1 MHAPQVGDGRDRPAP
16 PPPEAGNP
24 LGEGDLTGR
33 DAELLG
39 VERFLSRAAGAGEV
53 LVVTGPLG
61 IGKSAVLHETVV
73 RAGRAGF
80 RVVRGTGHRAEADVP
95 GAGLTQLLPH
105 LPAPGRA
112 DHHPDGDALA
122 TRIVAA
128 AEDHLAA
135 GTALVQALFGRT
147 GTAADTDAAAAAG
160 GAAPLLIALDDAQW
174 FDTTSLKALT
184 SAVRGTRRP
193 VALVIATRH
202 GDRRDFAR
210 RSPQL
215 RLGPL
220 APADAERLL
229 DAQVRFLPARL
240 RSRVLAEAGGN
251 PAGIIGIAGALR
263 DAGAPAASLLAPRL
277 PLGERLQRTVCSLL
291 DRAPAAARDFLLL
304 AAVSHTDRVDV
315 LLAAARAGGHGT
327 GGMPAARR
335 AGLVAVADGR
345 LRFTHP
351 LLPAALHWSASPG
364 QRLPAHLALAEVHT
378 GRPYLRAL
386 HAAAAATGPDEAT
399 AAALEAGAPADLP
412 QAVAALER
420 AADLSPTG
428 QGRAAR
434 LVKAAHAA
442 DLCGQVSVLRH
453 LVGRLMAGPLPASL
467 TAEACALEARVAY
480 LTDGVPEHA
489 LSVLSRSAAAPS
501 TRRPAPFVAVAHAL
515 APALFRPTVEQ
526 VLRPALEAEL
536 AEPGR
541 ADDPEILSA
550 LCWTDRGAYGAR
562 ARPLLAAAA
571 ARHGSGAAPEN
582 LPHDAARDVAHVV
595 MATALDDPVAA
606 DLISGHLLDAQAESG
621 HFGPAL
627 TVLVHRQI
635 AHLHLGLGPAV
646 RRDAELGRRWAGA
659 AQDTPAQVA
668 LRAGLAQA
676 QAWTGEEE
684 GHQTVTDEVLAYAL
698 PRRLQILAA
707 RARWARGLMAL
718 VHGRPEDAVEELR
731 MLATDSGDAWHP
743 VVAHW
748 ALGDYVAAAVATG
761 RADEV
766 HEPVR
771 RAAEVDRRLD
781 SPLLGL
787 LVARSR
793 ALLSEGEEA
802 ERHFR
807 AALTARGEPLRYER
821 ARTELAFGQWLRRQR
836 RVLEARTHLQEA
848 HDAFTALGADAWAH
862 GAASELIAAGE
873 ATTAPPVWAARFH
886 LTPREAEVA
895 ALAADGLTNQRIA
908 WQLGLT
914 HRTVAS
920 HLSRVF
926 MKVGVSSRGQLPSV
940 LGP

>member
-1 MHAPQVGDGRDRPAP
+1 MHTPHVDHRRDRPAP
-16 PPPEAGNP
+16 QSPEGEDPPVDGG
-24 LGEGDLTGR
+24 LIGR

-39 VERFLSRAAGAGEV
+39 VERFLSGAADGGGI

-61 IGKSAVLHETVV
+61 VGKSAVLHETVA
-73 RAGRAGF
+73 RARRAGF

-95 GAGLTQLLPH
+95 GAGLTQFLPQ
-105 LPAPGRA
+105 LPAPGREEA
-112 DHHPDGDALA
+112 DRQHPGGESLA
-122 TRIVAA
+122 TRVVAA

-135 GTALVQALFGRT
+135 GTALVQALCGDPE
-147 GTAADTDAAAAAG
+147 GAAG
-160 GAAPLLIALDDAQW
+160 APAPLLIALDDAQW

-184 SAVRGTRRP
+184 SAVQGMRGP
-193 VALVIATRH
+193 VALVIATQR
-202 GDRRDFAR
+202 GDRRGFAR

-220 APADAERLL
+220 APADGERLL

-251 PAGIIGIAGALR
+251 PAGIIGIAGALP
-263 DAGAPAASLLAPRL
+263 ASGAPAASLLAPRL
-277 PLGERLQRTVCSLL
+277 PLGERLQHTVCSLL
-291 DRAPAAARDFLLL
+291 DRVPATAQDFLLL

-327 GGMPAARR
+327 GGMHAARR
-335 AGLVAVADGR
+335 AGLVEVADGR

-364 QRLPAHLALAEVHT
+364 QRLPAHVALAEAHT

-386 HAAAAATGPDEAT
+386 HAAAASTGPDEAT
-399 AAALEAGAPADLP
+399 AAALEAGAPADPP
-412 QAVAALER
+412 QSVAALER
-420 AADLSPTG
+420 AADLSPTA

-442 DLCGQVSVLRH
+442 DLSGQVPMLRH

-515 APALFRPTVEQ
+515 APALFRPAAEQ
-526 VLRPALEAEL
+526 ILRPALEAEL
-536 AEPGR
+536 TEPGR
-541 ADDPEILSA
+541 ADDPEVLSS
-550 LCWTDRGAYGAR
+550 LCWTDRAAYGAR

-571 ARHGSGAAPEN
+571 ARHASGAPPKN
-582 LPHDAARDVAHVV
+582 LPHGAAHDAGHDVAHVV
-595 MATALDDPVAA
+595 MATALDDPVTA

-635 AHLHLGLGPAV
+635 AHLHLGLGPAAE
-646 RRDAELGRRWAGA
+646 RDAELGRRWAGA

-668 LRAGLAQA
+668 LRAGVAQA
-676 QAWTGEEE
+676 RAWTGEEE
-684 GHQTVTDEVLAYAL
+684 GHQAVTDEVLAYAL

-731 MLATDSGDAWHP
+731 MLASDSGDAWHP

-781 SPLLGL
+781 SPLLGV

-821 ARTELAFGQWLRRQR
+821 ARTELAFGQWLRRRR

-848 HDAFTALGADAWAH
+848 HDVFTALGADAWAR

-873 ATTAPPVWAARFH
+873 ATTAPPDWAARFR